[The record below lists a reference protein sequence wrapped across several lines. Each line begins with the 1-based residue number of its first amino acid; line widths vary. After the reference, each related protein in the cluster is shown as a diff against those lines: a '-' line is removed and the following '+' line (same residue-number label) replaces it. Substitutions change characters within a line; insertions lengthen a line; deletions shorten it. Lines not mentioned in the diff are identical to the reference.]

1 MGLRT
6 GLPRPI
12 CARSVGLDRA
22 LAGPRLKYEEDG
34 PTMGEEAA
42 ELGPG
47 TGLGMG
53 IERRGAPEGVRGLNK
68 DD

>member
-6 GLPRPI
+6 GLLRPI
-12 CARSVGLDRA
+12 CARNVGLERA

-47 TGLGMG
+47 TGMG
-53 IERRGAPEGVRGLNK
+53 IGMERRGVPEGVRGLNN